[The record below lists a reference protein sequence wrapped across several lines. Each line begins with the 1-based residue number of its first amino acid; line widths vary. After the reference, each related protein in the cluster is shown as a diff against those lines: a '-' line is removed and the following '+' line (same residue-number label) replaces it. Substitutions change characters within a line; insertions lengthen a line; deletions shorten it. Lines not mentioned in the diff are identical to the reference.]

1 LVPNAIRLPFESVN
15 AAAQDRR
22 PCSVRAFTRHQGVD
36 KGTQI
41 AQLDGVTVGQ
51 NRRLRLNI
59 AFQ

>member
-1 LVPNAIRLPFESVN
+1 LPTQFAFFRKRECGGAKI
-15 AAAQDRR
+15 AA